1 MESEIRRRTDA
12 AVKVERSR
20 AKTDV
25 TAART
30 TQRKAEQTAKEL
42 RRVQIGL
49 EKERN
54 ARSNELRKA
63 KARSLDLEKANKDAA
78 DKEAAASAAE
88 AARKELEAARKESKV
103 VHSGAPNEMGR
114 NGDGQSA
121 IAFDTFIKSVMI
133 SYSRNS
139 ILVGID
145 FCLSVTL
152 LC

>member
-1 MESEIRRRTDA
+1 MKA
-12 AVKVERSR
+12 ERSR

-42 RRVQIGL
+42 WRVQIGL
-49 EKERN
+49 EKERK
-54 ARSNELRKA
+54 ARSDELRKA
-63 KARSLDLEKANKDAA
+63 KARASDLEGANKDAA

-88 AARKELEAARKESKV
+88 AAGKELEAARKESEV
-103 VHSGAPNEMGR
+103 VHSGAPNGMGR

-121 IAFDTFIKSVMI
+121 IAFDTFMKSVLI

-139 ILVGID
+139 ILLGID
-145 FCLSVTL
+145 FCLSVRL

>member
-1 MESEIRRRTDA
+1 MKT
-12 AVKVERSR
+12 ERSR

-49 EKERN
+49 EKERK
-54 ARSNELRKA
+54 ARGDELRKA
-63 KARSLDLEKANKDAA
+63 KASASDLEKANKDAA

-88 AARKELEAARKESKV
+88 AARKELEAARKESEV
-103 VHSGAPNEMGR
+103 VHSGAPNGMGR

-121 IAFDTFIKSVMI
+121 IAFETFIKTVLI

-139 ILVGID
+139 LLLGID
-145 FCLSVTL
+145 FCLSVRL

>member
-1 MESEIRRRTDA
+1 M
-12 AVKVERSR
+12 
-20 AKTDV
+20 

-30 TQRKAEQTAKEL
+30 TQRKAEQMAKEL

-49 EKERN
+49 QKERK
-54 ARSNELRKA
+54 ARSDELRKA
-63 KARSLDLEKANKDAA
+63 KARASDLEKANKDTA

-88 AARKELEAARKESKV
+88 AARKELRAARKEYEV
-103 VHSGAPNEMGR
+103 VHSGAPNGMGR

-121 IAFDTFIKSVMI
+121 IAFDTFMKSVLI

-139 ILVGID
+139 ILPGID
-145 FCLSVTL
+145 FCLSVRL

>member
-1 MESEIRRRTDA
+1 MKA
-12 AVKVERSR
+12 ERSR

-49 EKERN
+49 EKERK
-54 ARSNELRKA
+54 ARGNELRKA
-63 KARSLDLEKANKDAA
+63 KAGASDLEKANKDAA

-88 AARKELEAARKESKV
+88 AARKELEAARKESEV
-103 VHSGAPNEMGR
+103 VHSGAPNGMGR

-121 IAFDTFIKSVMI
+121 IAIDTFLKSVLI

-139 ILVGID
+139 IPLGID
-145 FCLSVTL
+145 FCLSVRL

>member
-1 MESEIRRRTDA
+1 MQSEIRRRTDA
-12 AVKVERSR
+12 AVKAERSR

-49 EKERN
+49 EKERK
-54 ARSNELRKA
+54 ARGDELRKA
-63 KARSLDLEKANKDAA
+63 KARASDLEKANKDAA

-88 AARKELEAARKESKV
+88 AARKELEAARKETEV
-103 VHSGAPNEMGR
+103 VHSGAPNGMGR
-114 NGDGQSA
+114 NEDGQSA
-121 IAFDTFIKSVMI
+121 IAFDTFMKSVLI

-139 ILVGID
+139 ILLGID
-145 FCLSVTL
+145 FCLSVRL

>member
-1 MESEIRRRTDA
+1 MKA
-12 AVKVERSR
+12 ERSR
-20 AKTDV
+20 AKTDA

-30 TQRKAEQTAKEL
+30 TQKKAEQTAREL

-49 EKERN
+49 EKERK
-54 ARSNELRKA
+54 ARSDELRKA
-63 KARSLDLEKANKDAA
+63 KARASDLEKANKDAA

-88 AARKELEAARKESKV
+88 AARKELEAARKESEV
-103 VHSGAPNEMGR
+103 VHSGAPNGMGG

-121 IAFDTFIKSVMI
+121 IAFDTFMKSVLI

-139 ILVGID
+139 ILLGID
-145 FCLSVTL
+145 FCLSVRL

>member
-1 MESEIRRRTDA
+1 MKA
-12 AVKVERSR
+12 ERSR

-49 EKERN
+49 EKERK
-54 ARSNELRKA
+54 ARSDELRKA
-63 KARSLDLEKANKDAA
+63 KASASDLEKANKDAA

-88 AARKELEAARKESKV
+88 AGRKEFEAARKESEV
-103 VHSGAPNEMGR
+103 VQGGAPSGMGR
-114 NGDGQSA
+114 NGDGQSP
-121 IAFDTFIKSVMI
+121 IAFDTFMKSVLI

-139 ILVGID
+139 ILLGID
-145 FCLSVTL
+145 FCLSVRL

>member
-1 MESEIRRRTDA
+1 MKA
-12 AVKVERSR
+12 GRSR

-49 EKERN
+49 EKERK
-54 ARSNELRKA
+54 ARSDELRKA
-63 KARSLDLEKANKDAA
+63 KARASDLEKANKDAA

-88 AARKELEAARKESKV
+88 AARKELEAARKESEV
-103 VHSGAPNEMGR
+103 VHSGAPNGMGW
-114 NGDGQSA
+114 NGDGQSP
-121 IAFDTFIKSVMI
+121 IAFDTFMKSVLI

-139 ILVGID
+139 ILLGID
-145 FCLSVTL
+145 FCLSVRL

>member
-1 MESEIRRRTDA
+1 MKA
-12 AVKVERSR
+12 ERSR

-42 RRVQIGL
+42 RRVQIGF
-49 EKERN
+49 EKEHK
-54 ARSNELRKA
+54 ARSDELRKA
-63 KARSLDLEKANKDAA
+63 KARASDLEKANEDAA

-88 AARKELEAARKESKV
+88 AARKELEAARKELEAARKESEV
-103 VHSGAPNEMGR
+103 VHSGAPNGMER
-114 NGDGQSA
+114 NGNGQSA
-121 IAFDTFIKSVMI
+121 IAFDTFMKSVLI

-139 ILVGID
+139 ILLGID
-145 FCLSVTL
+145 FCLSVRL

>member
-1 MESEIRRRTDA
+1 MKA
-12 AVKVERSR
+12 ERSR

-30 TQRKAEQTAKEL
+30 THRKAEQTAKEP

-49 EKERN
+49 EKERK
-54 ARSNELRKA
+54 ARSDELRKA
-63 KARSLDLEKANKDAA
+63 KARASDLEKANKDAA

-88 AARKELEAARKESKV
+88 AACKELEAARKESEV
-103 VHSGAPNEMGR
+103 VHSGASNGMGR

-121 IAFDTFIKSVMI
+121 IAFDTFTKSVLI
-133 SYSRNS
+133 LYSRNS
-139 ILVGID
+139 ILLGID
-145 FCLSVTL
+145 FCLSVRL

>member
-1 MESEIRRRTDA
+1 MKA
-12 AVKVERSR
+12 ERSR

-30 TQRKAEQTAKEL
+30 TQRKAEQTAKEFW
-42 RRVQIGL
+42 RVPIGL
-49 EKERN
+49 EKERK
-54 ARSNELRKA
+54 ARSDELCKA
-63 KARSLDLEKANKDAA
+63 KARASDLEKANKDAA

-88 AARKELEAARKESKV
+88 AARKELEAARKESEV
-103 VHSGAPNEMGR
+103 VHSGAPNGMGR

-121 IAFDTFIKSVMI
+121 IAFDTFMKSVLI

-139 ILVGID
+139 ILLGID
-145 FCLSVTL
+145 FCLSVRL

>member
-1 MESEIRRRTDA
+1 MKA
-12 AVKVERSR
+12 ERSR
-20 AKTDV
+20 AKTNV

-49 EKERN
+49 EKERK
-54 ARSNELRKA
+54 ARSDELRKA
-63 KARSLDLEKANKDAA
+63 KARASDLEKANKDAA

-88 AARKELEAARKESKV
+88 AARKELEAARKESEV
-103 VHSGAPNEMGR
+103 VHSGAPNRMGR

-121 IAFDTFIKSVMI
+121 IAFDTFMKSVLI

-139 ILVGID
+139 ILLGIG
-145 FCLSVTL
+145 FCLSVRL

>member
-1 MESEIRRRTDA
+1 MKA
-12 AVKVERSR
+12 ERSR

-30 TQRKAEQTAKEL
+30 TQKKAEQKAKEL

-49 EKERN
+49 EKERK
-54 ARSNELRKA
+54 ARSDELRKA
-63 KARSLDLEKANKDAA
+63 KARASDLEKANKDAA

-88 AARKELEAARKESKV
+88 AARKELEAARKESEV
-103 VHSGAPNEMGR
+103 VHSGMGR

-121 IAFDTFIKSVMI
+121 IAFDTFMKSVLI
-133 SYSRNS
+133 SYSKNS
-139 ILVGID
+139 ILLGID
-145 FCLSVTL
+145 FCLSVRL

>member
-1 MESEIRRRTDA
+1 MKA
-12 AVKVERSR
+12 ERSR

-49 EKERN
+49 EKERK
-54 ARSNELRKA
+54 ARSDELRKA
-63 KARSLDLEKANKDAA
+63 KARASDLEKANKDAA

-88 AARKELEAARKESKV
+88 AARKELEEARKESEV
-103 VHSGAPNEMGR
+103 VHSGAPNGMGR

-121 IAFDTFIKSVMI
+121 IAFDTFMKSVLI

-139 ILVGID
+139 ILLGID
-145 FCLSVTL
+145 FCLSVRL

>member
-1 MESEIRRRTDA
+1 MKAERRTKIDRT
-12 AVKVERSR
+12 KIDKI

-30 TQRKAEQTAKEL
+30 TQRQAEQTAKEL

-49 EKERN
+49 EKERK
-54 ARSNELRKA
+54 ARSDELRKA
-63 KARSLDLEKANKDAA
+63 KARASDLEKANKDAA

-88 AARKELEAARKESKV
+88 AARKELEAARKESEV
-103 VHSGAPNEMGR
+103 VHSGAPNGMGR

-121 IAFDTFIKSVMI
+121 IASDTFMKSVLI

-139 ILVGID
+139 ILLCID
-145 FCLSVTL
+145 FCLSVRL